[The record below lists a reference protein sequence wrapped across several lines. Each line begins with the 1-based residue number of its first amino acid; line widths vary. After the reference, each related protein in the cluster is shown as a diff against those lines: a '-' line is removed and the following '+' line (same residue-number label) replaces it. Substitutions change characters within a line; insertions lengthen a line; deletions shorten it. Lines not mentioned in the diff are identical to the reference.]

1 MADAVALDVHTAVLW
16 FFKWFPQESLPE
28 AVEKCFN
35 IMCFM
40 KMLSYLNRS
49 REELVFDA
57 DVKYW
62 ELRLQV
68 ANGCAFQ
75 KIIVFLQ
82 GNRCV
87 ICRIETVERRVSLA
101 LLNDEVK
108 VPERLCAT
116 MMKMVIA
123 VLGWYL

>member
-1 MADAVALDVHTAVLW
+1 M
-16 FFKWFPQESLPE
+16 
-28 AVEKCFN
+28 
-35 IMCFM
+35 
-40 KMLSYLNRS
+40 
-49 REELVFDA
+49 FDA
-57 DVKYW
+57 DVIYR

-68 ANGCAFQ
+68 ATGCAFQ
-75 KIIVFLQ
+75 RIIVSLQ

-87 ICRIETVERRVSLA
+87 TCHIEKDERRVSLA

-108 VPERLCAT
+108 VSERLCAT

>member
-1 MADAVALDVHTAVLW
+1 
-16 FFKWFPQESLPE
+16 
-28 AVEKCFN
+28 
-35 IMCFM
+35 MCFM

-87 ICRIETVERRVSLA
+87 TCRIETVERRVSLA

-108 VPERLCAT
+108 FSERLCAT
-116 MMKMVIA
+116 KMKMVIA